1 MFLKEWEI
9 SSQSNVVFATGLD
22 FGCRG
27 GFLDELATISDS
39 SKPVTVSP
47 IHVFGIRHHG
57 PGCARRLREALDELQ
72 PDAIVLEAPADVA
85 DVLPLA
91 GCADIRPPVAM
102 IIYPQDNPRLS
113 TVFPLATFSP
123 EWQAITWGTSHGVPV
138 VPMDLPMSHRLA
150 LDNPVP
156 VDAIKLDPAETGDT
170 GELHDSEDLTAE
182 ASPEFKP
189 SLSPPQRWR
198 VDPLALLAEAAGY
211 QDHEL
216 WWEELIE
223 RREDATGLFV
233 AILNAM
239 RAIREECPEASE
251 RDLLR
256 EAFMRKTIRG
266 VLKSGAQRI
275 AVVCGAWHAPV
286 LDEAAI
292 IGKRDGCKV
301 KQDQERL
308 RKLPKTKTIATW
320 IPWSHARLAYRSGYG
335 AGVQSPGWYAHLWE
349 SAKEAPTRWLVD
361 AARLLREQD
370 LGASS
375 ASIIEARRLADALAA
390 VRDRRA
396 PGLQEL
402 NEAIQTVLCHG
413 DDAPLRLIRR
423 RLELGDQLGTVP
435 AEAPSVP
442 LDRDLKRLQTSLRMK
457 PSVQAKILDLDLRTD
472 NGRERSWLLHRL
484 NLLGIPW
491 GTLTGDASE
500 TSTFHEIWKL
510 VWEPEFS
517 INIIEANI
525 WGNTV
530 LEASTG
536 KVLDVARTSTDLPA
550 LTRVLDS
557 VLMAALPDAVP
568 AVMQK
573 IQATAAVSTDVL
585 HLMSAVPPLV
595 RVSRYGDVRKTAA
608 AGLEPILVGMVERIV
623 AGLPAACSSVDDEA
637 ATQMVG
643 ALSQMQGAL
652 ELLNHPEL
660 LDDWRGRLRWLSEG
674 NIHGLIRGWCVR
686 NLLEQGL
693 IDVQEL
699 ERLTHLALSRSVN
712 PGTAAAWISGLLRG
726 SGLLLLHQDALW
738 GVMDRWLCELS
749 EEVFLET
756 LPLLRRAFSD
766 FSPAERRQMGAKL
779 KRLNPTSVSSTGT
792 LSVEEREINHERA
805 VLVLPVL
812 AQILG
817 VPYDA

>member
-1 MFLKEWEI
+1 MNSA
-9 SSQSNVVFATGLD
+9 SSTPVV
-22 FGCRG
+22 
-27 GFLDELATISDS
+27 S
-39 SKPVTVSP
+39 SP

-85 DVLPLA
+85 DVLHLA

-123 EWQAITWGTSHGVPV
+123 EWQAVTWGVSRGVPV
-138 VPMDLPMSHRLA
+138 VPMDLPMFHRLP
-150 LDNPVP
+150 LDCPVP
-156 VDAIKLDPAETGDT
+156 VEAIPTDLPESLDRVETG
-170 GELHDSEDLTAE
+170 EQEQPQQPE
-182 ASPEFKP
+182 PASGRT
-189 SLSPPQRWR
+189 SPKWR

-211 QDHEL
+211 HDHEL

-223 RREDATGLFV
+223 RRRDATGLFG

-266 VLKSGAQRI
+266 VLKSGAKRI

-292 IGKRDGCKV
+292 TGKRDGCKV

-335 AGVQSPGWYAHLWE
+335 AGVESPGWYAHLWE
-349 SAKEAPTRWLVD
+349 SSDEAPTRWLVD

-413 DDAPLRLIRR
+413 DEAPLRLIRR
-423 RLELGDQLGTVP
+423 RLELGDRLGTVP

-457 PSVQAKILDLDLRTD
+457 PGVQAKILDLDLRSE

-484 NLLGIPW
+484 NLLGIHW
-491 GTLTGDASE
+491 GTLTGDSSD

-530 LEASTG
+530 LEAATN
-536 KVLDVARTSTDLPA
+536 KVLDVARTSVDLLA

-573 IQATAAVSTDVL
+573 IQATAAVATDVL

-608 AGLEPILVGMVERIV
+608 SGLEPILVGMVERIV
-623 AGLPAACSSVDDEA
+623 TGLPASCSSVDDEA
-637 ATQMVG
+637 AEQMIG
-643 ALSQMQGAL
+643 ALAQMQGAL
-652 ELLNHPEL
+652 ELLNRPDL
-660 LDDWRGRLRWLSEG
+660 MDDWRGRIRWLSEG

-693 IDVQEL
+693 IDVPEL

-712 PGTAAAWISGLLRG
+712 PGAAAAWISGLLKG

-779 KRLNPTSVSSTGT
+779 KRLNPASPTSAS
-792 LSVEEREINHERA
+792 LQLDEERKINDVRA
-805 VLVLPVL
+805 ALVLPVL

-817 VPYDA
+817 GSHHA